1 MLEVYNNLPGHYA
14 IFKDGGLQLPQEEVT
29 PSTESVLLL
38 GTAVDGPVGQ
48 PVKVTPETFETI
60 FGKAVNANGLP
71 NGATLP
77 VAFEEAYNAGC
88 RDIRVLRISG
98 SPAKAVIEGVEKA
111 TTVEKI
117 NEEFLGFVKGNAET
131 VFQLSNSNIIADSV
145 EVYANGVKLDANAY
159 TVDTV
164 NNTVTLLADKTNGGA
179 LVTIK
184 YKYTTTDESG
194 NTVTLSVTE
203 NGYVD
208 STTGQF
214 VDFVAK
220 AQDTEFTL
228 AQVPDA
234 TQFTLYV
241 DGATA
246 PTGSYTVNAA
256 NKKVVVKGGYFAKG
270 AKVEARYVYKVVEV
284 VKPTIEL
291 TTKYGG
297 YIYNQCTV
305 KVDVVKNQTGEVI
318 GKVVIIDKPASKKAS
333 AAELPLMYSTVD
345 YPTFG
350 LLVRAINNDPRND
363 FVEAVTEFDTE
374 PTENI
379 SLIPETKF
387 TGGDN
392 GLNLTKEEIFKI
404 LSGERNENGLLVK
417 EGIYHQLENYQVDY
431 IVPLGVYADDELL
444 DKNANFAY
452 ELAMCCAN
460 MSMRGKYTIGVIA
473 TRSPLKAGLAD
484 INEYA
489 NKLANLDTAMYVKDR
504 QGNIIRD
511 ADGNPVDIG
520 KFLIIVGG
528 PDLILRNTR
537 FGVYTAN
544 SPAVL
549 AGMMSA
555 LPAGASPTNK
565 KVEGVLG
572 LRFQFS
578 NAQRDKILAN
588 RIVVYKQKANGD
600 IVVEDGV
607 TAARPT
613 SDYTRI
619 SAIKSVKEAV
629 DAIYEVTEPFI
640 GQPNTVANR
649 NAMSAAISKR
659 LSQMKEAGIINDFK
673 FNIISTIYDQLLG
686 NVKIEL
692 TIVPAFEIRSITTI
706 VSLKPTL

>member
-1 MLEVYNNLPGHYA
+1 M
-14 IFKDGGLQLPQEEVT
+14 
-29 PSTESVLLL
+29 
-38 GTAVDGPVGQ
+38 
-48 PVKVTPETFETI
+48 
-60 FGKAVNANGLP
+60 
-71 NGATLP
+71 
-77 VAFEEAYNAGC
+77 
-88 RDIRVLRISG
+88 
-98 SPAKAVIEGVEKA
+98 
-111 TTVEKI
+111 
-117 NEEFLGFVKGNAET
+117 
-131 VFQLSNSNIIADSV
+131 SNSNIIVDSV
-145 EVYANGVKLDANAY
+145 EVYADGTKLDTTAY
-159 TVDTV
+159 TVDTT
-164 NNTVTLLADKTNGGA
+164 NNTVTLLENKTKGGA
-179 LVTIK
+179 LITIK
-184 YKYTTTDESG
+184 YKYTTTDSSG
-194 NTVTLSVTE
+194 ATVTLSVTE

-214 VDFVAK
+214 VDFVATP
-220 AQDTEFTL
+220 QDTEFTL
-228 AQVPDA
+228 TYVPDA
-234 TQFTLYV
+234 TAFTLYI

-246 PTGSYTVNAA
+246 PTGTYTVDAQ
-256 NKKVVVKGGYFAKG
+256 NKKVVVKGGYFNLNAK
-270 AKVEARYVYKVVEV
+270 AEARYYYHVQEV
-284 VKPTIEL
+284 TRPTIEL

-297 YIYNQCTV
+297 YIYNRCKV
-305 KVDVVKNQTGEVI
+305 KVDVVKNQAGEVI
-318 GKVVIIDKPASKKAS
+318 GKVVIIDKPLSKKAS
-333 AAELPLMYSTVD
+333 ASELPLTYSTVD
-345 YPTFG
+345 YPTFS

-363 FVEAVTEFDTE
+363 FVEAVTEYENE
-374 PTENI
+374 PSTSI
-379 SLIPETKF
+379 ALMPETNF
-387 TGGDN
+387 EGGDD
-392 GLNLTKEEIFKI
+392 GLNLSKEEIFKI
-404 LSGERNENGLLVK
+404 LSGERDENGYLVK

-431 IVPLGVYADDELL
+431 VVPLGVYADDELL

-460 MSMRGKYTIGVIA
+460 MSIRGKYTVGVIA

-489 NKLANLDTAMYVKDR
+489 NKLANLDTACYVKDKE
-504 QGNIIRD
+504 GNIIKD

-528 PDLILRNTR
+528 PDLILKNTR

-578 NAQRDKILAN
+578 NAQRDKILGN
-588 RIVVYKQKANGD
+588 RIVVYKQKPNGD

-619 SAIKSVKEAV
+619 STIKSVKEAV

-649 NAMSAAISKR
+649 NAMSVAISKR
-659 LSQMKEAGIINDFK
+659 LGQMKEAGIINDYK
-673 FNIISTIYDQLLG
+673 FNIISTLYDQLLG